1 MNPAYPRPRLAFVV
15 QMDPQMAGSALNE
28 NRVDTPRGMANVEI
42 RARENNTRDRKKAG
56 EETGKLVPEQK
67 IYITALAR

>member
-1 MNPAYPRPRLAFVV
+1 
-15 QMDPQMAGSALNE
+15 MDPQMAGSALNE